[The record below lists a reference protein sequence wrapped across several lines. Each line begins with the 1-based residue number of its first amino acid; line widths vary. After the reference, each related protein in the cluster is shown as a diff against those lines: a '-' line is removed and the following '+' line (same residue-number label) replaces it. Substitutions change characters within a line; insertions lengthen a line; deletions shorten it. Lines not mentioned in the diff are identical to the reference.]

1 MIVSIFWEMNCS
13 FQLLFMN
20 VLTFGGRK
28 RGGGG
33 GGGGGGAW
41 SGDLMKNLE
50 TPGKTGRVGRHVVN
64 IVVDP
69 IN

>member
-1 MIVSIFWEMNCS
+1 
-13 FQLLFMN
+13 MN

-28 RGGGG
+28 RGGGGGGGGGGRAGGG

>member
-33 GGGGGGAW
+33 GGGGGGV
-41 SGDLMKNLE
+41 
-50 TPGKTGRVGRHVVN
+50 VGRF
-64 IVVDP
+64 DEKLGDSR
-69 IN
+69 

>member
-1 MIVSIFWEMNCS
+1 
-13 FQLLFMN
+13 MN

-28 RGGGG
+28 LGGGG
-33 GGGGGGAW
+33 GGVW

-64 IVVDP
+64 IVVDT

>member
-1 MIVSIFWEMNCS
+1 
-13 FQLLFMN
+13 MN

-28 RGGGG
+28 LV
-33 GGGGGGAW
+33 GGGAW

-50 TPGKTGRVGRHVVN
+50 TPGKTGRLGRHVVN
-64 IVVDP
+64 IVVDM

>member
-1 MIVSIFWEMNCS
+1 MNCS

-28 RGGGG
+28 LGGGG
-33 GGGGGGAW
+33 GRGAW

-50 TPGKTGRVGRHVVN
+50 TPGKTGRVGRHIVN
-64 IVVDP
+64 IVVDM

>member
-1 MIVSIFWEMNCS
+1 
-13 FQLLFMN
+13 MN

-28 RGGGG
+28 L
-33 GGGGGGAW
+33 GGGGGAW

-50 TPGKTGRVGRHVVN
+50 TPGKTGRVVRHVVN
-64 IVVDP
+64 IVVDM

>member
-33 GGGGGGAW
+33 GGGGGRGREIW
-41 SGDLMKNLE
+41 WKTWRLPVK
-50 TPGKTGRVGRHVVN
+50 PGELAGT
-64 IVVDP
+64 
-69 IN
+69 